1 MASYIGRRKFLT
13 TLLGGAATWP
23 LAARAQQS
31 AMPVVGVLYGVS
43 AADRTEHMTA
53 VRRGLS
59 ETGFVEGCN
68 VAIEYRWAEGQ
79 LDRMAWMAADL
90 IGRRVAVILIG
101 GNTTGVR
108 AMIAAT
114 QSIPI
119 VFTTGVD
126 PLAAGLVASL
136 NRPGGNATGV
146 TTFAGEL
153 GPKKLELL
161 HEVVPTVKKIAVLV
175 NPTNRVSS
183 EGDVSGAQMAAHRL
197 GLEIIVV
204 NGGTEKEIEIAF
216 ASAVQQG
223 AGAMYVGGSLVGL
236 SRRQQFG
243 ALTLR
248 HKLPTISSQ
257 PDPVRAGQ
265 LISYGANESEMYRQ
279 AGIYVGRILQGEKP
293 ADLPVQAPTKFEL
306 VINLKTARALGIE
319 IPPTVLA
326 RADEVIE

>member
-1 MASYIGRRKFLT
+1 MNRRTLI
-13 TLLGGAATWP
+13 TLLGSAAAAWP
-23 LAARAQQS
+23 PAARAQQPT
-31 AMPVVGVLYGVS
+31 MPVVGVLYGVS

-53 VRRGLS
+53 VHRGLS
-59 ETGFVEGCN
+59 ETG
-68 VAIEYRWAEGQ
+68 
-79 LDRMAWMAADL
+79 
-90 IGRRVAVILIG
+90 
-101 GNTTGVR
+101 

-114 QSIPI
+114 QSISI

-126 PLAAGLVASL
+126 PLSAGLVASL
-136 NRPGGNATGV
+136 NRPGGTATGV
-146 TTFAGEL
+146 TTFASEL
-153 GPKKLELL
+153 GPKKIELL
-161 HEVVPTVKKIAVLV
+161 HEVVPTANKIAVLV

-204 NGGTEKEIEIAF
+204 NGGAVKEIEMAF

-236 SRRQQFG
+236 SRREEFG
-243 ALTLR
+243 ALTLH

-257 PDPVRAGQ
+257 RDPVRAGQ
-265 LISYGANESEMYRQ
+265 LISYGANELEMYRQ

-293 ADLPVQAPTKFEL
+293 ADLPVQGPTKFEL
-306 VINLKTARALGIE
+306 VINLKTAKALGLE
-319 IPPTVLA
+319 VPATVLA